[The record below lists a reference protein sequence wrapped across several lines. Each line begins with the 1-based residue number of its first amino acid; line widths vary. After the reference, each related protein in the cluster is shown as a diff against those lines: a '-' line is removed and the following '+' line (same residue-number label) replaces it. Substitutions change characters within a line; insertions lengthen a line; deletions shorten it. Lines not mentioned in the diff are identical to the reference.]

1 MYHEIAIPTKD
12 SVRNLYLTK
21 LLMVNNNHVLTLG
34 PTGTGKSLNCSQ
46 LLSSGLSDAY
56 QYISLAF
63 SAQTG
68 ANQTQDTID
77 SKM

>member
-1 MYHEIAIPTKD
+1 
-12 SVRNLYLTK
+12 
-21 LLMVNNNHVLTLG
+21 
-34 PTGTGKSLNCSQ
+34 
-46 LLSSGLSDAY
+46 LSTGLSDTY
-56 QYISLAF
+56 QYIALAF

>member
-1 MYHEIAIPTKD
+1 MI
-12 SVRNLYLTK
+12 K
-21 LLMVNNNHVLTLG
+21 LLLTHNYHVLVLG
-34 PTGTGKSLNCSQ
+34 PTGTGKSLTCSG
-46 LLSSGLSDAY
+46 LLSTGLSDSY
-56 QYISLAF
+56 QYIALAF